1 MMKEPVRKDPRAP
14 IKRRR
19 RGQAMTE
26 TVLLTVLMIGV
37 GGALAHFY
45 PDSLNALQIY
55 MDSYYFTLS
64 LPIP

>member
-1 MMKEPVRKDPRAP
+1 MRLRRLPKGPRRARP
-14 IKRRR
+14 

-26 TVLLTVLMIGV
+26 TVTLTFFMLFW
-37 GGALAHFY
+37 GASMMYFF

-55 MDSYYFTLS
+55 IDGFYYILS